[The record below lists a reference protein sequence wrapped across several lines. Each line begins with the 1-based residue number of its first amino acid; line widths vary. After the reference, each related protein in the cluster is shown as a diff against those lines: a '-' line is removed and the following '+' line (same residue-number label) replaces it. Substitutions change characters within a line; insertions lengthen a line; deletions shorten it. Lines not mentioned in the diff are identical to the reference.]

1 MNLLNKTIGFMAV
14 FSAVPSCFALTARP
28 SVIGTAM
35 SRIPTMATYI
45 TGGTNTTTTTN
56 TTLLANADCIEAYT
70 SCLKGGDVCGANFEE
85 CTNNTLFFAKRP
97 LCTSTLMQCE
107 NTGVSSLFGTSNQ
120 AAFANKDANGE
131 YVYPTPGSVLGQLI
145 EAASISNRYDT
156 SDCVKR
162 YTNCLKKEDVCGTD
176 FELCTSNT
184 EFKKQKLFCESTL
197 ARCQDEGVTELFGST
212 NKTANP
218 TSNSRVGIMISE
230 GAALAAVNAVSTCYK
245 VVDQCFLNACAA
257 NPYKCKEGSTQE
269 IIKYA
274 DNASNTNGAT
284 VTTGGTDLIQTTINR
299 SEVSGFLKN
308 ACLDTIGANKYCY
321 ATFLGNGVM
330 PTNSQLNDEDN
341 KNDIYAEAYSSR
353 MNDAMRSKIDDLIT
367 QFDKKV
373 KERCSETIVSC
384 AMRTCGEGSGAACYA
399 SAFNSANKIK
409 GVTNPSTMEDIKV
422 GCEAVINN
430 DTACQYATATFDTT
444 TGALIFEQN
453 SLFDKLFTSPDDVDV
468 ANPDPVGAV
477 ATLNSRLATSY
488 NQAALDQMKKQCEA
502 VATSCVKSMCGT
514 DYQNCYRNRTDV
526 MSTLTNTG
534 NNKFDKSMNKIGGV
548 LDHTIILGLCLN
560 SVKNNSACEEHI
572 KAEIARN
579 KADSSYTANSWG
591 AGITDTRTGWLDAG
605 NYGITTE
612 VQDID
617 ADGNLLCTTAQ
628 DGDGSAGRCDDPSG
642 MYVYPKMVSQTTY
655 AQNLAERQVFRDLIA
670 DLEMEAQ
677 AQYNAKLTYQ
687 QNMCISA
694 NEGGIIGNKD
704 LGGTFMWVKLT
715 GNKIPS
721 YYSIEGLEEK
731 DFTDSKEL
739 YGSFC
744 RVRVKLQSEDPDIQE
759 LLKDDY
765 ATAYFATGDTF
776 TCGSWIDTEDLETIA
791 NRIAEESV
799 ADKAKTQKDVRTWV
813 TVLGTLGSGIAGGY
827 LTDSMQDG
835 DFLGG
840 LLGTNN
846 KKDDDS
852 DILDKYTKAL
862 NAYVAD
868 SNPTTAKMYGETMI
882 NLANQA
888 GVEAAN
894 ITAARNALNNTL
906 GISQVAPVV
915 QNTTS
920 TPKYAYTYSDYQ
932 TAYVQAGM
940 GNFEQFGKK
949 MLEIAKAYNLD
960 TTSAQEVLND
970 TIDADK
976 LYDSCRPD
984 AQNKYC
990 TSEIENLS
998 SSWTKFEA
1006 EFESLG
1012 KTIQTLENVA
1022 NMSSNVSTSAV
1033 TTNTTTVAQNKSAA
1047 NATFT
1052 SLKTAVEFALDKNG
1066 DSEDE
1071 SKAKQTRSK
1080 INLVGAGVTA
1090 LAGGIAAYNLTQ
1102 DIQEA
1107 NLSEDKK
1114 AAYTEWMNN
1123 IGSKIHCYVG
1133 TNEVGTYGDRI
1144 SISIE

>member
-1 MNLLNKTIGFMAV
+1 MNLLKKTIGFMAV

-85 CTNNTLFFAKRP
+85 CTNNTLFFSKRP

-274 DNASNTNGAT
+274 DNASNTNGA
-284 VTTGGTDLIQTTINR
+284 VTTGVTDFIQTTINR

-444 TGALIFEQN
+444 TGALIFEDN

-514 DYQNCYRNRTDV
+514 DYQNCYRNRTDI

-534 NNKFDKSMNKIGGV
+534 NNKFDKSMNKVGGV

-560 SVKNNSACEEHI
+560 TVKNNSACEEHI

-628 DGDGSAGRCDDPSG
+628 DGDGSSGRCDDPSG
-642 MYVYPKMVSQTTY
+642 MYIYPKMVSQTTY

-687 QNMCISA
+687 QNMCMSM
-694 NEGGIIGNKD
+694 NEGGVIGNKD
-704 LGGTFMWVKLT
+704 TGSAYMWVKLRS
-715 GNKIPS
+715 NKIPS
-721 YYSIEGLEEK
+721 DYSTMGLAEN
-731 DFTDSKEL
+731 DFTASNDL

-744 RVRVKLQSEDPDIQE
+744 RVRVTLQSEDTNIQN
-759 LLKDDY
+759 LLKTGKFT
-765 ATAYFATGDTF
+765 TAYFATGDTF
-776 TCGSWIDTEDLETIA
+776 TCGSWIGANELEAIA
-791 NRIAEESV
+791 NKIAEESV
-799 ADKAKTQKDVRTWV
+799 ADKAEAQKRTRTWL
-813 TVLGTLGSGIAGGY
+813 TVLGTLGSGIGGGY
-827 LTDSMQDG
+827 LTDSLQDG

-852 DILDKYTKAL
+852 DILYKYTKAL

-868 SNPTTAKMYGETMI
+868 SNPTTAQMYGETMI
-882 NLANQA
+882 SLANQA
-888 GVEAAN
+888 EVDAAN

-906 GISQVAPVV
+906 GISQAAPVV
-915 QNTTS
+915 QS
-920 TPKYAYTYSDYQ
+920 TKSVYSYSDYQ
-932 TAYVQAGM
+932 TAYNQAGM
-940 GNFEQFGKK
+940 GNFEQPGEK

-960 TTSAQEVLND
+960 TTSAQEVLDD
-970 TIDADK
+970 TIAAYNSYVICQLDK
-976 LYDSCRPD
+976 TNSCF
-984 AQNKYC
+984 
-990 TSEIENLS
+990 TEIYKLS
-998 SSWTKFEA
+998 SSWETFNE
-1006 EFESLG
+1006 EFEKLG
-1012 KTIQTLENVA
+1012 NAIQLLGNATNVIG
-1022 NMSSNVSTSAV
+1022 TPAV
-1033 TTNTTTVAQNKSAA
+1033 TNNTATVAQNKSAA

-1052 SLKTAVEFALDKNG
+1052 SLKTAVEFALDKKG

-1071 SKAKQTRSK
+1071 SKAKRTRSVV
-1080 INLVGAGVTA
+1080 NLVGAAATA
-1090 LAGGIAAYNLTQ
+1090 TAGGIIINRLTN
-1102 DIQEA
+1102 DIQQTSLDA
-1107 NLSEDKK
+1107 DKK

-1123 IGSKIHCYVG
+1123 VGSKIHCYIG
-1133 TNEVGTYGDRI
+1133 AEYAGDYGNRI
-1144 SISIE
+1144 SVSIE

>member
-1 MNLLNKTIGFMAV
+1 MNLLKKTIGFMAV
-14 FSAVPSCFALTARP
+14 FGVVPASFALTARP
-28 SVIGTAM
+28 SVVGTAT

-45 TGGTNTTTTTN
+45 TGTTTTTTN

-85 CTNNTLFFAKRP
+85 CTNNTLFFSKRP

-131 YVYPTPGSVLGQLI
+131 YIYPTPGSVLGQLI

-245 VVDQCFLNACAA
+245 VVDQCFLNACAS

-274 DNASNTNGAT
+274 DNASNTDGTT
-284 VTTGGTDLIQTTINR
+284 VTTGVTDFIQTTINR

-341 KNDIYAEAYSSR
+341 KNDIYSEAYSSR

-409 GVTNPSTMEDIKV
+409 GVTNPSTMEGIKV

-430 DTACQYATATFDTT
+430 DTACQYATATFDNT
-444 TGALIFEQN
+444 TGALIFEDN
-453 SLFDKLFTSPDDVDV
+453 SLFDKLFTAPDDVDV
-468 ANPDPVGAV
+468 TNPDPVGAV

-526 MSTLTNTG
+526 VSTLTNTG
-534 NNKFDKSMNKIGGV
+534 NNKFDKSMNKVGGV
-548 LDHTIILGLCLN
+548 LDHTIVLGLCLN

-642 MYVYPKMVSQTTY
+642 MYIYPKMVSQTTY
-655 AQNLAERQVFRDLIA
+655 AQNLAERQVFRDLIS

-687 QNMCISA
+687 QNMCMSM
-694 NEGGIIGNKD
+694 NEGGVIGNKD
-704 LGGTFMWVKLT
+704 TGSAYMWVKLRN
-715 GNKIPS
+715 NKIPS
-721 YYSIEGLEEK
+721 DYSTMGLAEN
-731 DFTDSKEL
+731 DFTASNDL

-744 RVRVKLQSEDPDIQE
+744 RVRVTLQSEDTNIQN
-759 LLKDDY
+759 LLKTGKFT
-765 ATAYFATGDTF
+765 TAYFATGDTF
-776 TCGSWIDTEDLETIA
+776 TCGSWIGTNELEAIA
-791 NRIAEESV
+791 NKIAEESV
-799 ADKAKTQKDVRTWV
+799 ADKAEAQKRTRTWL
-813 TVLGTLGSGIAGGY
+813 TVLGTLGSGIGGGY
-827 LTDSMQDG
+827 LTDSLQDG

-868 SNPTTAKMYGETMI
+868 SNPTTAQMYGETMI
-882 NLANQA
+882 SLANQA
-888 GVEAAN
+888 EVDAAN

-906 GISQVAPVV
+906 GISQAAPVV
-915 QNTTS
+915 QS
-920 TPKYAYTYSDYQ
+920 TKPVYSYSDYQ
-932 TAYVQAGM
+932 TAYNLFKGSSEYNTFVSSGQ
-940 GNFEQFGKK
+940 K
-949 MLEIAKAYNLD
+949 MIDIAKFYSVNTDSVSKAFMAAATDLLAWD
-960 TTSAQEVLND
+960 TCLMLQNNNGCMTENN
-970 TIDADK
+970 K
-976 LYDSCRPD
+976 FYDSSD
-984 AQNKYC
+984 
-990 TSEIENLS
+990 
-998 SSWTKFEA
+998 EA
-1006 EFESLG
+1006 EKQFSNLG
-1012 KTIQTLENVA
+1012 NIVQVAA
-1022 NMSSNVSTSAV
+1022 NMSSNVSTPAV
-1033 TTNTTTVAQNKSAA
+1033 TNNTATVAQNKSAA

-1052 SLKTAVEFALDKNG
+1052 SLKTAVEFALDKKG

-1071 SKAKQTRSK
+1071 SKAKRTRSVV
-1080 INLVGAGVTA
+1080 NLVGAAATA
-1090 LAGGIAAYNLTQ
+1090 TAGGIIINRLTN
-1102 DIQEA
+1102 DIQQTSLDA
-1107 NLSEDKK
+1107 DKK

-1123 IGSKIHCYVG
+1123 VGSKIHCYIG
-1133 TNEVGTYGDRI
+1133 AEYAGDYGNRI
-1144 SISIE
+1144 SVSIE

>member
-1 MNLLNKTIGFMAV
+1 MAV

-85 CTNNTLFFAKRP
+85 CTNNTLFFSKRP

-274 DNASNTNGAT
+274 DNASNTNGA
-284 VTTGGTDLIQTTINR
+284 VTTGVTDFIQTTINR

-444 TGALIFEQN
+444 TGALIFEDN

-514 DYQNCYRNRTDV
+514 DYQNCYRNRTDI

-534 NNKFDKSMNKIGGV
+534 NNKFDKSMNKVGGV

-560 SVKNNSACEEHI
+560 TVKNNSACEEHI

-628 DGDGSAGRCDDPSG
+628 DGDGSSGRCDDPSG
-642 MYVYPKMVSQTTY
+642 MYIYPKMVSQTTY

-687 QNMCISA
+687 QNMCMSM
-694 NEGGIIGNKD
+694 NEGGVIGNKD
-704 LGGTFMWVKLT
+704 TGSAYMWVKLRS
-715 GNKIPS
+715 NKIPS
-721 YYSIEGLEEK
+721 DYSTMGLAEN
-731 DFTDSKEL
+731 DFTASNDL

-744 RVRVKLQSEDPDIQE
+744 RVRVTLQSEDTNIQN
-759 LLKDDY
+759 LLKTGKFT
-765 ATAYFATGDTF
+765 TAYFATGDTF
-776 TCGSWIDTEDLETIA
+776 TCGSWIGANELEAIA
-791 NRIAEESV
+791 NKIAEESV
-799 ADKAKTQKDVRTWV
+799 ADKAEAQKRTRTWL
-813 TVLGTLGSGIAGGY
+813 TVLGTLGSGIGGGY
-827 LTDSMQDG
+827 LTDSLQDG

-852 DILDKYTKAL
+852 DILYKYTKAL

-868 SNPTTAKMYGETMI
+868 SNPTTAQMYGETMI
-882 NLANQA
+882 SLANQA
-888 GVEAAN
+888 EVDAAN

-906 GISQVAPVV
+906 GISQAAPVV
-915 QNTTS
+915 QS
-920 TPKYAYTYSDYQ
+920 TKSVYSYSDYQ
-932 TAYVQAGM
+932 TAYNQAGM
-940 GNFEQFGKK
+940 GNFEQPGEK

-960 TTSAQEVLND
+960 TTSAQEVLDD
-970 TIDADK
+970 TIAAYNSYVICQLDK
-976 LYDSCRPD
+976 TNSCF
-984 AQNKYC
+984 
-990 TSEIENLS
+990 TEIYKLS
-998 SSWTKFEA
+998 SSWETFNE
-1006 EFESLG
+1006 EFEKLG
-1012 KTIQTLENVA
+1012 NAIQLLGNATNVIG
-1022 NMSSNVSTSAV
+1022 TPAV
-1033 TTNTTTVAQNKSAA
+1033 TNNTATVAQNKSAA

-1052 SLKTAVEFALDKNG
+1052 SLKTAVEFALDKKG

-1071 SKAKQTRSK
+1071 SKAKRTRSVV
-1080 INLVGAGVTA
+1080 NLVGAAATA
-1090 LAGGIAAYNLTQ
+1090 TAGGIIINRLTN
-1102 DIQEA
+1102 DIQQTSLDA
-1107 NLSEDKK
+1107 DKK

-1123 IGSKIHCYVG
+1123 VGSKIHCYIG
-1133 TNEVGTYGDRI
+1133 AEYAGDYGNRI
-1144 SISIE
+1144 SVSIE

>member
-274 DNASNTNGAT
+274 DNASNTNGA

-534 NNKFDKSMNKIGGV
+534 NNKFDKSMNKVGGV

-605 NYGITTE
+605 NYGITAE

-628 DGDGSAGRCDDPSG
+628 DGDGSSGRCDDPSG

-677 AQYNAKLTYQ
+677 AKYNAKLTYQ
-687 QNMCISA
+687 QNMCMSA
-694 NEGGIIGNKD
+694 NEGGVIGNKD
-704 LGGTFMWVKLT
+704 MGSTYMWVKLKS
-715 GNKIPS
+715 NKIPS
-721 YYSIEGLEEK
+721 NYSTMGLAEN
-731 DFTDSKEL
+731 DFTASNDL

-744 RVRVKLQSEDPDIQE
+744 RIRVTLQSDDTNIQN
-759 LLKDDY
+759 LLKMGKFT
-765 ATAYFATGDTF
+765 TAYFATGDTF
-776 TCGSWIDTEDLETIA
+776 TCGSWIGTNELEAIA
-791 NRIAEESV
+791 NKIAEESV

-813 TVLGTLGSGIAGGY
+813 TILSTLGSGIAGGY

-846 KKDDDS
+846 KKDIDV
-852 DILDKYTKAL
+852 KKQY
-862 NAYVAD
+862 
-868 SNPTTAKMYGETMI
+868 ETMLTAYKNENNASI
-882 NLANQA
+882 AKGYGDAMLELAKQA
-888 GVEAAN
+888 GVSSSN
-894 ITAARNALNNTL
+894 RNAASAALNKTVLDN
-906 GISQVAPVV
+906 S
-915 QNTTS
+915 
-920 TPKYAYTYSDYQ
+920 
-932 TAYVQAGM
+932 
-940 GNFEQFGKK
+940 KK
-949 MLEIAKAYNLD
+949 IKELEAKKNKLD
-960 TTSAQEVLND
+960 CED
-970 TIDADK
+970 EDEK
-976 LYDSCRPD
+976 LDE
-984 AQNKYC
+984 
-990 TSEIENLS
+990 EIEELEKETDPS
-998 SSWTKFEA
+998 KMQQYKTEA
-1006 EFESLG
+1006 NEQFESLQALVNYSVDSG
-1012 KTIQTLENVA
+1012 KD
-1022 NMSSNVSTSAV
+1022 
-1033 TTNTTTVAQNKSAA
+1033 
-1047 NATFT
+1047 
-1052 SLKTAVEFALDKNG
+1052 DK
-1066 DSEDE
+1066 EE
-1071 SKAKQTRSK
+1071 SKKRSK